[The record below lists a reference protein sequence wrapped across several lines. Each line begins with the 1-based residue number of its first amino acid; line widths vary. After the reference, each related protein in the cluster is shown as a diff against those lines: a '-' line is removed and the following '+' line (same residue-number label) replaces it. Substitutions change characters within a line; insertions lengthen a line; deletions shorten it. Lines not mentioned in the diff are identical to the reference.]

1 MTEAAPSSKAKATK
15 PTAFPFGLPNY
26 EMPKFDLPK
35 MDMPEA
41 FREMA
46 EKGVAQAKDTYD
58 KAKAAAEEAT
68 DLLRDAYTSAAK
80 GTADYNLKIIEI
92 ARANTNAAF
101 DYAKELVGVK
111 SMSELAELSTTHV
124 RRQFE
129 AMAAQT
135 KELTELSQKVAS
147 DVAAHDKPLKHSK
160 AS

>member
-1 MTEAAPSSKAKATK
+1 MTEAAPSSKAKTTK

-80 GTADYNLKIIEI
+80 GTANYNLKIIEI

-135 KELTELSQKVAS
+135 KELTELSQKVAT
-147 DVAAHDKPLKHSK
+147 DVAAHDKPLKHPK